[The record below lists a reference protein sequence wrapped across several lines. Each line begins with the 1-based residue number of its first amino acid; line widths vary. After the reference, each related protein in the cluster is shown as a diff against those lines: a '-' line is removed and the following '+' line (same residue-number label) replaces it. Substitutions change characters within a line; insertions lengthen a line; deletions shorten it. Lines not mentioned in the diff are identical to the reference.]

1 MRTAFRAMLTL
12 LLAASALTATPA
24 AAQAAPDDSTTHG
37 FTMVANAKPAVD
49 MSNAKT
55 VRLTNAGAVSCQVLA
70 PYPPYYVDMLCY
82 VYSGV
87 VSILVFCSDGS
98 GLISNPM
105 VASPYPYYGRA
116 ICGPPAYVVGMNS
129 I

>member
-1 MRTAFRAMLTL
+1 MRTAIRAMLTL
-12 LLAASALTATPA
+12 LLAATALTATPV
-24 AAQAAPDDSTTHG
+24 AAQAAPDGAAPG
-37 FTMVANAKPAVD
+37 FTMAANAKPAVD
-49 MSNAKT
+49 MSAAMT
-55 VRLTNAGAVSCQVLA
+55 VRFTNAGVVSCQVLA
-70 PYPPYYVDMLCY
+70 PVPPYFVDMLCY

-116 ICGPPAYVVGMNS
+116 TCGPPAYVVGMNS